1 MGPPVDLQVFAQV
14 QQIAGNLRLEQEQ
27 RTNAEN
33 ALSNRL
39 DITNARLDARVDGVE
54 RDLQQ
59 ERDAR
64 TASENA
70 VSNRLDTTNARLDDI
85 KEEFDG
91 QLAAIQKEIEK
102 LEHLIAYFEYCAFAK
117 RSPFHE
123 LLERIGITTVEQLR
137 GKEPEQ
143 LHSELSRIAAQEP
156 HYQAVPAVQ
165 RRRVTE
171 EIIRW
176 SRSPGAPSGDRGR
189 PATSP
194 GRRRP
199 GRRRTQTG

>member
-1 MGPPVDLQVFAQV
+1 MVQPLDLQVFARV
-14 QQIAGNLRLEQEQ
+14 EQIAGNLRLEQEQ

-33 ALSNRL
+33 ALSNRHE
-39 DITNARLDARVDGVE
+39 ITNARLDAKLDSVAH
-54 RDLQQ
+54 DLQLEQ
-59 ERDAR
+59 DALR
-64 TASENA
+64 TALST
-70 VSNRLDTTNARLDDI
+70 RLDTTNARLEDI

-91 QLAAIQKEIEK
+91 QIEDIRTEIEE

-176 SRSPGAPSGDRGR
+176 SRSPGAPSGDGGR
-189 PATSP
+189 RATSP
-194 GRRRP
+194 GRR
-199 GRRRTQTG
+199 GTQTG